1 MENEIKKLIGKIFD
15 TDVLNISEDKIIP
28 DNIEK
33 WDSMGH
39 LNLIT
44 SLEEDFSIE
53 FEPEEIIEML
63 NGFKEIVKIVNQ
75 KIN

>member
-15 TDVLNISEDKIIP
+15 IDVLNISEDKIVP

-53 FEPEEIIEML
+53 FEPEEIVEML
-63 NGFKEIVKIVNQ
+63 NGFKEIVKIINQ

>member
-15 TDVLNISEDKIIP
+15 IDVLNVSEDKIVP

-53 FEPEEIIEML
+53 FEPEEIVEML
-63 NGFKEIVKIVNQ
+63 NGFKEIVKIINQ

>member
-15 TDVLNISEDKIIP
+15 IDILNISEDKIVP

-53 FEPEEIIEML
+53 FEPEEIIKML
-63 NGFKEIVKIVNQ
+63 NGFKEIVKIINQ